1 MLTILNVLAILFAG
15 VVLAVLC
22 ILAGGWIVFKSKTA
36 GPGTPF
42 IGRPPK
48 GEVFVMPDAED
59 AEDFPGEEAK
69 GMLQRT
75 EEFLSKIG
83 GGRG

>member
-1 MLTILNVLAILFAG
+1 MLTILNIVLVLFAG

-22 ILAGGWIVFKSKTA
+22 IITGAWVVFKAKTA

-59 AEDFPGEEAK
+59 AEDFPGQEAK
-69 GMLQRT
+69 TMLSRT
-75 EEFLSKIG
+75 EAFLSKIG
-83 GGRG
+83 GAK